1 MPWDKDSLGL
11 EDVLSFVDVLGEDF
25 TFVGDLSVHIIDEE
39 WLSEIVLVVG
49 IWHGLVVK
57 GHGGT

>member
-49 IWHGLVVK
+49 IWHSLVVK

>member
-39 WLSEIVLVVG
+39 WLSEIVLVV
-49 IWHGLVVK
+49 
-57 GHGGT
+57 